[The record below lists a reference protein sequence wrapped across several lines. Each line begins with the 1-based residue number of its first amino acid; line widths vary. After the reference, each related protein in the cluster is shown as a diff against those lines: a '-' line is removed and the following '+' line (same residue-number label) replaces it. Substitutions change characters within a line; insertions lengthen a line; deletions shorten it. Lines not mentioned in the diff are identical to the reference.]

1 MSRQINLY
9 DPNLRRKRELLSAIN
24 LAVTALVLLLIL
36 GLFASWARST
46 AARLEAAVAVMEP
59 QAKALQDQLLVLGQ
73 QVSTRKPD
81 AALEQELAAAKAK
94 VDSHSAILALLQKG
108 LGPDAVSFATY
119 LQGFVRQTPSGLWL
133 TGFTVDGDG
142 TGMEIQGRTVD
153 PALVPQYIKR
163 LNGEKAFQGRAF
175 SALQLS
181 IPAPA
186 VGSAAAAPVAGSAA
200 GTARPVAALYHEFIL
215 TPDPQA
221 GKQP

>member
-24 LAVTALVLLLIL
+24 LAVTALILLLIL
-36 GLFASWARST
+36 GLFAAWARST
-46 AARLEAAVAVMEP
+46 AARLEAEVAVLEP
-59 QAKALQDQLLVLGQ
+59 QTKALQDQLLVLGQ

-81 AALEQELAAAKAK
+81 AALEQELAAAKSK
-94 VDSHSAILALLQKG
+94 VDSHTGILALLQKG

-142 TGMEIQGRTVD
+142 SGMEIQGRTVD

-186 VGSAAAAPVAGSAA
+186 VGSGRS
-200 GTARPVAALYHEFIL
+200 G
-215 TPDPQA
+215 
-221 GKQP
+221 

>member
-9 DPNLRRKRELLSAIN
+9 DPNLRRKHELLSAIN
-24 LAVTALVLLLIL
+24 LAVIALVLLLIVGVL
-36 GLFASWARST
+36 GAWARSA
-46 AARLEAAVAVMEP
+46 AARLEAEVAVLEP

-81 AALEQELAAAKAK
+81 TVLEQELAAAKVK
-94 VDSHSAILALLQKG
+94 LGSHTAILGLLQKG

-119 LQGFVRQTPSGLWL
+119 LLGFVRQTPSGLWL

-186 VGSAAAAPVAGSAA
+186 IGSTAVASAASAA

-221 GKQP
+221 AKQP